1 MIDIET
7 AINKSEDNVAKY
19 FYFRGMVYGIL
30 RQHKHALN
38 DFSICISLDETFSD
52 AYLNRAKCHFLSGDS
67 NSAF

>member
-1 MIDIET
+1 
-7 AINKSEDNVAKY
+7 
-19 FYFRGMVYGIL
+19 MVYGIL

-38 DFSICISLDETFSD
+38 DFSICISLDETFAD